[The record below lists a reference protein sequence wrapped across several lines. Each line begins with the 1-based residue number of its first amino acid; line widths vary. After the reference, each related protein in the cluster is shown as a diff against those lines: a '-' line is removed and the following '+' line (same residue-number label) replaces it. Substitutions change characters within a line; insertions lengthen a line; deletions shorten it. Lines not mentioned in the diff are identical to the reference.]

1 MWLLLS
7 APQGYCNSTTAADL
21 ARHPEGA
28 GNLNRTYDCKR
39 PVLRHGRV
47 STGAEHRTP
56 PLCCGC
62 VANVGKLSIL
72 KSVDFTVESILR
84 SKRDA
89 DGLVLPNCEK
99 YVSDFPGGAV
109 SAHIFQGWLGS
120 TKQSAPTDFAISGS
134 VHGVGFGVLPLLILC
149 RFGVVTFP

>member
-72 KSVDFTVESILR
+72 KSVDFTVEETQMALYSQTVNNMFQTSR
-84 SKRDA
+84 GVPST
-89 DGLVLPNCEK
+89 
-99 YVSDFPGGAV
+99 
-109 SAHIFQGWLGS
+109 AHIFQGWLGS

-149 RFGVVTFP
+149 RFMEVAARIRRCAC